1 MEIKTKTKLIR
12 CLILIWFSLQAVFM
26 IYWPLYLHYQCGLDL
41 YDFYR
46 MTMLVVGCVLLLSSL
61 LIVIQN
67 NIIRRIATIILW
79 IYSVPFDLMC
89 YFFLT
94 LAGTRDIFVLVLTT
108 IYIVNIVLLIL
119 KHYYS
124 MTYCDRWINVGHIYS
139 KNIPIGITIKK
150 KIDLHPFPLLT
161 HSKQYDKTIPNYIVY
176 AN

>member
-1 MEIKTKTKLIR
+1 MNNKRIITYLTP
-12 CLILIWFSLQAVFM
+12 IWFSLQAVFM

-41 YDFYR
+41 YDFYL

-124 MTYCDRWINVGHIYS
+124 MTDLCDRWINVGHIYS